1 MKKNIRQFCTVHAD
15 GNDGVI
21 KVCEVRDLDS
31 RAPLAGNDG
40 LTQPLF
46 QTPTHKC
53 RRYSSPSCLKPC
65 PVSVRIKG

>member
-15 GNDGVI
+15 GGNVI
-21 KVCEVRDLDS
+21 KVCEVRELDS

-46 QTPTHKC
+46 QTPTHKG
-53 RRYSSPSCLKPC
+53 RRYSSPSCLEPC
-65 PVSVRIKG
+65 PVSVRIKR